1 MGSGP
6 ADEGRVGQSAGK
18 GPTGVSAENI
28 GVYSLDGSI
37 LDRGIVDHVVLV
49 KASSI
54 RRFADTLK
62 CMKAA
67 ARTKLGWAA
76 IIFPGLIKL
85 APLNLGDKNIYSIGS
100 IVLSGRGTLIPSI
113 TRPIVITIPA
123 GIPPGIYNLIGQGVS
138 DCTTLLTLDLMFEVR
153 SDAAKLSLR

>member
-1 MGSGP
+1 
-6 ADEGRVGQSAGK
+6 
-18 GPTGVSAENI
+18 
-28 GVYSLDGSI
+28 
-37 LDRGIVDHVVLV
+37 
-49 KASSI
+49 
-54 RRFADTLK
+54 
-62 CMKAA
+62 MKAA

-76 IIFPGLIKL
+76 IIFPGIIAAAISLGVTEWTSRKIPNMVRATVEIRHDSRLILIRSDADLPGSCIITADFKL
-85 APLNLGDKNIYSIGS
+85 APLNLGDRNIYSIGS